1 MPLLLTSDPH
11 ACPPAGR
18 GCRIAHFTLV
28 PFLLVACGGPESSP
42 PHEATADHEIHWD
55 YAQLGPA
62 DWATLSSE
70 FAACGVGE
78 RQSPID
84 IGDAVPA
91 PVPALSAT
99 FRPAELHIVHH
110 EHRADIINTGHS
122 VQVNYPES
130 DTLVIG
136 DERFE
141 LLQYHFHTPSEHRVA
156 GREFPAEVHFVHR
169 AADGRLA
176 VIGVLIEE
184 GEANPAY
191 EPVWQN
197 LPSEKGREIHL
208 EHVTVDVDALLPRE
222 TASVRYVGS
231 LTTPPCSEGVE
242 WIVMTTPVS
251 MSGAQLAALRA
262 VLSGNNRPIQ
272 PRHDRPVLRAMVPEL
287 DAH

>member
-1 MPLLLTSDPH
+1 MSHLPALDPH
-11 ACPPAGR
+11 GRPLVVRGRRVAPLALILFAACAE
-18 GCRIAHFTLV
+18 H
-28 PFLLVACGGPESSP
+28 ESSAV
-42 PHEATADHEIHWD
+42 HEATAAHEIHWD
-55 YAQLGPA
+55 YAELGPA
-62 DWATLSSE
+62 DWAALSPE
-70 FAACGVGE
+70 FAVCGAGE

-84 IGDAVPA
+84 IGDAVTA
-91 PVPALSAT
+91 PVPALDAT
-99 FRPAELHIVHH
+99 FRPVELHIVHH

-122 VQVNYPES
+122 VQVNYPGS

-141 LLQYHFHTPSEHRVA
+141 LLQYHFHSPAEHRVA

-169 AADGRLA
+169 AANGRLA

-184 GEANPAY
+184 GAANPAY
-191 EPVWQN
+191 DPVWQN
-197 LPSEKGREIHL
+197 LPTEKGREIHL

-251 MSGAQLAALRA
+251 MSGAQLATLRA